1 MANILHGFSL
11 VFVISFVFVI
21 FLFSETRERAAR
33 QNCKGGRS
41 IPVPADKNYMVNIR
55 ATTHHPPTIHHLFHF
70 CETKVGWYKNNFFA
84 KQLNEKDAGTL
95 PKLICKWR
103 GWMDHKLSR
112 VAIRFPSGAPYQ
124 SQKKGFSFVKKGKN
138 QMRGNSTSHF
148 HPFSSQRVE
157 LLWQGSGLAAKWGRN
172 CQKASSSKGSRDTSL
187 SGSIFTEKIWIT
199 ETDRHSHFQQT
210 SGLCLKPPAPLRAPK
225 EVILGVSPLVSPILQ
240 SGRQT
245 PPILLRCH

>member
-1 MANILHGFSL
+1 MKIQILHGKHFAWFSL

-21 FLFSETRERAAR
+21 FFSSETRDRAAK

-112 VAIRFPSGAPYQ
+112 VAIRFPSGALYQ
-124 SQKKGFSFVKKGKN
+124 SQKKGFHLLKKVKTKWGEILPHTSTLSPHRELN
-138 QMRGNSTSHF
+138 CCDRGQDQQPSEEEIAKKHLPAKAPGTLVCPAQFSLKKYGSLKQKATLTS
-148 HPFSSQRVE
+148 SK
-157 LLWQGSGLAAKWGRN
+157 LQGS
-172 CQKASSSKGSRDTSL
+172 
-187 SGSIFTEKIWIT
+187 
-199 ETDRHSHFQQT
+199 
-210 SGLCLKPPAPLRAPK
+210 
-225 EVILGVSPLVSPILQ
+225 V
-240 SGRQT
+240 
-245 PPILLRCH
+245 